1 MFKKNQ
7 NQTCCIKMKGLHDV
21 DPQLGI
27 NFRVIKISESFIEEG
42 IKRGMPTPS
51 NKYRYILSDGYSN
64 KLSSDESKLLFIEYC
79 PFCGK
84 KLGNIFKNDSQVNEH
99 NHDW

>member
-1 MFKKNQ
+1 MFKKKKE
-7 NQTCCIKMKGLHDV
+7 QTCCVKMKGLYDV
-21 DPQLGI
+21 DSQLGI
-27 NFRVIKISESFIEEG
+27 NFRVIKISESFIEKG
-42 IKRGMPTPS
+42 IKRGIPTPS
-51 NKYRYILSDGYSN
+51 NKYRYVFSDGYSN

-84 KLGNIFKNDSQVNEH
+84 KLSSVYKDDLQVNES